1 MKHDILMSHY
11 PCYDNLINESEV
23 IIMEYEAALQ
33 KLFRDIGNSGIMVLS
48 TCSGDRVTSRPM
60 SVVVIDGRFY
70 FQTDETYLKYRQ
82 LTDNPNVSLSVKNYS
97 IEGIARDI
105 GKPSENAEFMSAMTT
120 HFPSAVS
127 RWSAL
132 PSERVIEVS
141 PTLIR
146 SWIYENYVPFTEHFD
161 FTKQIYIREK
171 ML

>member
-1 MKHDILMSHY
+1 MKL
-11 PCYDNLINESEV
+11 
-23 IIMEYEAALQ
+23 EAASE

-105 GKPSENAEFMSAMTT
+105 GKPSENAGFISAMTK
-120 HFPSAVS
+120 HFPSAAA

-141 PTLIR
+141 PTLIK
-146 SWIYENYVPFTEHFD
+146 SWIYENDVPFTEHFD
-161 FTKQIYIREK
+161 FTKQIYIKER

>member
-1 MKHDILMSHY
+1 MKF
-11 PCYDNLINESEV
+11 
-23 IIMEYEAALQ
+23 EAASE

-48 TCSGDRVTSRPM
+48 ACSGDRVTSRPM

-105 GKPSENAEFMSAMTT
+105 GKPSENAGFMSAMTK
-120 HFPSAVS
+120 HFPNAVS

-132 PSERVIEVS
+132 PSERVIKVS
-141 PTLIR
+141 PTLIK
-146 SWIYENYVPFTEHFD
+146 SWIYENDVPFTEHFD
-161 FTKQIYIREK
+161 FAKQIYIKER

>member
-1 MKHDILMSHY
+1 MKF
-11 PCYDNLINESEV
+11 
-23 IIMEYEAALQ
+23 EAASE

-60 SVVVIDGRFY
+60 SVVVIDGRFF

-105 GKPSENAEFMSAMTT
+105 GKPSENAGFMSAMTKY
-120 HFPSAVS
+120 FQSAVS

-141 PTLIR
+141 PTFIR
-146 SWIYENYVPFTEHFD
+146 SWIYENDIPFTEHFD
-161 FTKQIYIREK
+161 FAKQIYIKER

>member
-1 MKHDILMSHY
+1 MKFEDA
-11 PCYDNLINESEV
+11 SE
-23 IIMEYEAALQ
+23 
-33 KLFRDIGNSGIMVLS
+33 KLFRDIGSSGIMVLS

-70 FQTDETYLKYRQ
+70 FQTDESYLKYRQ

-105 GKPSENAEFMSAMTT
+105 GKPSENAGFMSAMTK
-120 HFPSAVS
+120 HFPNAVS

-141 PTLIR
+141 PTLIK
-146 SWIYENYVPFTEHFD
+146 SWIYENDVPFTEHFD
-161 FTKQIYIREK
+161 FTKQIYIRER

>member
-1 MKHDILMSHY
+1 MKF
-11 PCYDNLINESEV
+11 
-23 IIMEYEAALQ
+23 EAASE

-105 GKPSENAEFMSAMTT
+105 GKPSENSGFISAMTKY
-120 HFPSAVS
+120 FQSAVS

-146 SWIYENYVPFTEHFD
+146 SWIYENDVPFTEHFD
-161 FTKQIYIREK
+161 FTKQIYIKER

>member
-1 MKHDILMSHY
+1 MSK
-11 PCYDNLINESEV
+11 LKE
-23 IIMEYEAALQ
+23 EYQ
-33 KLFRDIGNSGIMVLS
+33 KQHKDYEKQISVLWKKIGSHGVMTIS
-48 TCSGDRVTSRPM
+48 TCSHSRVTSRPM

-70 FQTDETYLKYRQ
+70 FQTDESYLKYRQ
-82 LTDNPNVSLSVKNYS
+82 LTDNPHVALSVKNYS
-97 IEGIARDI
+97 VEGIARDI
-105 GKPSENAEFMSAMTT
+105 GKPSKNAGFMSAMTT

-146 SWIYENYVPFTEHFD
+146 SWIYENDVPFTEHFD
-161 FTKQIYIREK
+161 FTKQIYIMER